1 MILSFFVVQGILE
14 KLMLFDVTW
23 KFEKSMDYARAALYL
38 TMSDIVHER
47 QIYYLKNCRYYVTK
61 VIF

>member
-38 TMSDIVHER
+38 TMSMKD
-47 QIYYLKNCRYYVTK
+47 RYT
-61 VIF
+61 I

>member
-23 KFEKSMDYARAALYL
+23 KFEKSMDYVRAALYL
-38 TMSDIVHER
+38 TMSDIHC
-47 QIYYLKNCRYYVTK
+47 K
-61 VIF
+61 